1 MILYPEEE
9 GQVREVSE
17 GWRMNKPQEDRDVDF
32 EMSSSKGR
40 WQEERGCYMNSLGKS
55 SEVMKRER
63 SGSLG
68 KLTAERGKPDSECLE
83 NTARSSI

>member
-17 GWRMNKPQEDRDVDF
+17 GWRMNKPHEDRDVGF
-32 EMSSSKGR
+32 GMSSSEGR
-40 WQEERGCYMNSLGKS
+40 WQKERGCCRNSLGQS

-68 KLTAERGKPDSECLE
+68 RSRLEPNSREGK
-83 NTARSSI
+83 TGQ